1 MSLFDTLFGK
11 NKGVREIRACESALE
26 KRPDDAVLLKKLGD
40 LYLKANK
47 NEEAS
52 DIYLRLG
59 DTYHVKGFY
68 PKAVALYKQAIKI
81 NPSWGRPYEKL
92 ADLYQIQGFSREAAS
107 QYVKLADIL
116 DKSGEHEAA
125 TMYMQKAADLDP
137 AHTNVNKKVQ
147 AFDVREKGMMDP
159 LPRTVSQPELKET
172 DFYDLNSELDKE
184 IAELHIVESAGDA
197 PPDPGTDETGVESV
211 FKAMQA
217 IAEAEGTEDP
227 LFLYNMGL
235 AYRETG
241 LLDDAIDSFI
251 KVISLGEKLIDA
263 YIMLGITYRERGMYK
278 ESLTSLKDGAC
289 LEEASTDMKVGIL
302 YEIAQ
307 TYKAM
312 GDNSNA
318 LAIFRDIQKEHRD
331 FKDVEVEIVRLAGG
345 G

>member
-11 NKGVREIRACESALE
+11 NKGARELRACEAALE
-26 KRPDDAVLLKKLGD
+26 KRPDDALLLKKLGD

-52 DIYLRLG
+52 DVYLRLG
-59 DTYHVKGFY
+59 DAYNFKGFY
-68 PKAVALYKQAIKI
+68 PKAIALYKQAIKI
-81 NPSWGRPYEKL
+81 NPTWGRPYEKL
-92 ADLYQIQGFSREAAS
+92 ADLYQLQGFSREAAT
-107 QYVKLADIL
+107 QFVKLADIL
-116 DKSGEHEAA
+116 DKNGEHEAA

-137 AHTNVNKKVQ
+137 AHASVNKKVQ
-147 AFDVREKGMMDP
+147 AYDVREKGMMDP
-159 LPRTVSQPELKET
+159 IPKTSAQPEVRET

-184 IAELHIVESAGDA
+184 IEELHISEGEGSTEEIGAD
-197 PPDPGTDETGVESV
+197 DPGVESV
-211 FKAMQA
+211 FRAIQA
-217 IAEAEGTEDP
+217 NAAAEGKEDP

-241 LLDDAIDSFI
+241 LLDDAIESFN
-251 KVISLGEKLIDA
+251 KVIALGEKLMDA
-263 YIMLGITYRERGMYK
+263 HIMLGITYRERGLFK
-278 ESLTSLKDGAC
+278 ESLSSLRNGAC

-318 LAIFRDIQKEHRD
+318 LSIFRDIQKEHRD

>member
-11 NKGVREIRACESALE
+11 NKGAREIRACESALE
-26 KRPDDAVLLKKLGD
+26 KRPDYAVLLKKLGD

-59 DTYHVKGFY
+59 DTYHSKGFY
-68 PKAVALYKQAIKI
+68 PKAIALYKQAIKI
-81 NPSWGRPYEKL
+81 NTSWGRPYEKL
-92 ADLYQIQGFSREAAS
+92 ADLYQVQGFSREAAS
-107 QYVKLADIL
+107 QYVKLAEIL

-137 AHTNVNKKVQ
+137 ARASVQKKAQ

-159 LPRTVSQPELKET
+159 IPKTSVQPEVRET

-184 IAELHIVESAGDA
+184 IDDLNIGEESHNTMVG
-197 PPDPGTDETGVESV
+197 DETGVESV
-211 FKAMQA
+211 FRAIQA
-217 IAEAEGTEDP
+217 NAAEEGKEDP

-241 LLDDAIDSFI
+241 LLDDAIESFT
-251 KVISLGEKLIDA
+251 KVITMGEKLMDA
-263 YIMLGITYRERGMYK
+263 YIMLGITYRERGLFK
-278 ESLTSLKDGAC
+278 ESLTSLRSGAN
-289 LEEASTDMKVGIL
+289 LEEATTDMKVGIL

-312 GDNSNA
+312 GDNPSA
-318 LAIFRDIQKEHRD
+318 LSIFRDIQREHKD

>member
-11 NKGVREIRACESALE
+11 NKGAREIRACESALE

-40 LYLKANK
+40 LYLKANR

-59 DTYHVKGFY
+59 DTYHARGFY
-68 PKAVALYKQAIKI
+68 PKAIALYKQAIKI
-81 NPSWGRPYEKL
+81 NPTWSRPFEKL
-92 ADLYQIQGFSREAAS
+92 AELYQFQGFGREAAS
-107 QYVKLADIL
+107 QFVKLAEIL
-116 DKSGEHEAA
+116 EKNGEHEAA

-137 AHTNVNKKVQ
+137 ALSSVNRKVQ
-147 AFDVREKGMMDP
+147 SFDVREKGMMDP
-159 LPRTVSQPELKET
+159 LPKTSVQPDVRET

-184 IAELHIVESAGDA
+184 IEDLHITETHSADA
-197 PPDPGTDETGVESV
+197 EDDTGVESV
-211 FKAMQA
+211 FKA
-217 IAEAEGTEDP
+217 IAANASAEGKEDP

-241 LLDDAIDSFI
+241 LLDDAIESFN
-251 KVISLGEKLIDA
+251 KVIALGEKLFDA
-263 YIMLGITYRERGMYK
+263 HIMLGITYRENGMFK
-278 ESLTSLKDGAC
+278 ESLSALRDGAC
-289 LEEASTDMKVGIL
+289 LEEASTEMKVGIL

-312 GDNSNA
+312 GDNANA
-318 LAIFRDIQKEHRD
+318 LAIFRDIQKEHKD

>member
-11 NKGVREIRACESALE
+11 NKGAREIRACEAALE

-40 LYLKANK
+40 LYLKGNK

-59 DTYHVKGFY
+59 DAYHVKGFY
-68 PKAVALYKQAIKI
+68 PKAIALYKQAIKI
-81 NPSWGRPYEKL
+81 NPGWGRPYEKL
-92 ADLYQIQGFSREAAS
+92 ADLYQLQGFSREAAT

-137 AHTNVNKKVQ
+137 AHRTVNKKVQ
-147 AFDVREKGMMDP
+147 SYDVREKGMMDP
-159 LPRTVSQPELKET
+159 IPKTSVQPEVREM

-184 IAELHIVESAGDA
+184 IEELHISEPSTEDIVGED
-197 PPDPGTDETGVESV
+197 TGVESV
-211 FKAMQA
+211 FKAIHA
-217 IAEAEGTEDP
+217 NAVAEGKEDP

-241 LLDDAIDSFI
+241 LLEDATESFS
-251 KVISLGEKLIDA
+251 KVIALGEKLIDA
-263 YIMLGITYRERGMYK
+263 HIMLGITYRERGMYK
-278 ESLTSLKDGAC
+278 ESLASLRSGAC

-307 TYKAM
+307 TYKSM
-312 GDNSNA
+312 GDNANA